1 MQTVLSLGNAL
12 NQGTAR
18 GKLILNFPASIL
30 NALLL
35 LKKTNFRQQN
45 MLSSLF
51 EGIYALNKL
60 DNFKAYERRK
70 YSYKKLV
77 LECQNNGGCH

>member
-18 GKLILNFPASIL
+18 GKLILNFLASIL

-35 LKKTNFRQQN
+35 LKKQI
-45 MLSSLF
+45 LGSK
-51 EGIYALNKL
+51 IPYHH
-60 DNFKAYERRK
+60 
-70 YSYKKLV
+70 
-77 LECQNNGGCH
+77 C

>member
-18 GKLILNFPASIL
+18 GKLILNCLASIR

-35 LKKTNFRQQN
+35 LKEQIRQQN
-45 MLSSLF
+45 TLSSLL
-51 EGIYALNKL
+51 EGIYAFNKL
-60 DNFKAYERRK
+60 DNSKAYEQRK
-70 YSYKKLV
+70 YLYKKLV
-77 LECQNNGGCH
+77 LDCQNFGGCH